1 MTAFA
6 LECDHDIIIIKS
18 AESLKLFF
26 YEEVIVCRGVR
37 LPPPISKTSP
47 PPLFLVGAFLS

>member
-6 LECDHDIIIIKS
+6 FECDRDIIIIKS

-26 YEEVIVCRGVR
+26 YEEVIVCTGVR
-37 LPPPISKTSP
+37 LPPPISKTT
-47 PPLFLVGAFLS
+47 PLPYS